1 MSAWYGLGKRNK
13 GVRIMHDFLR
23 QIPVEYFI
31 LREEYLSGLL
41 GDMPV
46 IKSGKRG
53 DKEVLRTY
61 SDDRKHYRETSSS
74 NYFWKSVKKDYIK
87 RQKIASMLSNVKRLL
102 RNYPQSRRHIRL
114 KVINLEN
121 IFDNN
126 FFDSLIDE
134 DCDYKNKTDYFYN
147 GRHYRSRSEM
157 MIAEILD
164 EMGLEFKHDVNIS
177 VNGTTYNVD
186 FVIVFRE
193 FNRCIFIE
201 FFGMCNDPDYNYDN
215 SIKIESFMNANIYLG
230 RDLIVFSG
238 DLGYTPGADVI
249 KSQLISIIGQ
259 LVCYHVR
266 EI

>member
-1 MSAWYGLGKRNK
+1 
-13 GVRIMHDFLR
+13 MHDFLR

-41 GDMPV
+41 RGLPV
-46 IKSGKRG
+46 IKQGFHGER
-53 DKEVLRTY
+53 EVLRVY
-61 SDDRKHYRETSSS
+61 EEDHKHYREVSSAS
-74 NYFWKSVKKDYIK
+74 YSWDYAKKNFIK
-87 RQKIASMLSNVKRLL
+87 RQKMDYMLSNIKRLL

-114 KVINLEN
+114 KVTNLEN

-177 VNGTTYNVD
+177 VNGMTYNVD

-201 FFGMCNDPDYNYDN
+201 FFGMCNDADYNYDN

-230 RDLIVFSG
+230 RDLFVFSG

-249 KSQLISIIGQ
+249 KSQLISIIEQ

-266 EI
+266 KA